1 MWQAVIGVGSDS
13 GTGRA
18 YPLAWRSEGLS
29 LLDCWAQEEIL
40 WETVRREATEIVRGE
55 TGNFLEGREGSL
67 PLRQN
72 QLTVALVT
80 IRPEGAKRLT
90 LLM

>member
-1 MWQAVIGVGSDS
+1 MGSNS

-18 YPLAWRSEGLS
+18 YPLAWGSEGLS

-40 WETVRREATEIVRGE
+40 GETVHREATEIVRGE
-55 TGNFLEGREGSL
+55 TGNFLEGREESL
-67 PLRQN
+67 PLRQT
-72 QLTVALVT
+72 QLVVALVT
-80 IRPEGAKRLT
+80 RRPERAKRLT